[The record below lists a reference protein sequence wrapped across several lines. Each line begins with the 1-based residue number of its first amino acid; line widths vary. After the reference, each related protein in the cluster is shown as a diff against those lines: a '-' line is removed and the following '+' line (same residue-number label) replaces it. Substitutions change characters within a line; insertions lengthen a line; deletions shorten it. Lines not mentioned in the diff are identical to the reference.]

1 MIGNPSEV
9 KVGQTAIAIGNPF
22 GLEGTM
28 TSGIISQIGRLIP
41 EGTPV
46 QQFLRLHFPWVA
58 YSIPDAIQRDAP
70 INPGNSGGP
79 LLNLQET

>member
-28 TSGIISQIGRLIP
+28 TSGIISQIGRLIS

-46 QQFLRLHFPWVA
+46 H
-58 YSIPDAIQRDAP
+58 
-70 INPGNSGGP
+70 
-79 LLNLQET
+79 